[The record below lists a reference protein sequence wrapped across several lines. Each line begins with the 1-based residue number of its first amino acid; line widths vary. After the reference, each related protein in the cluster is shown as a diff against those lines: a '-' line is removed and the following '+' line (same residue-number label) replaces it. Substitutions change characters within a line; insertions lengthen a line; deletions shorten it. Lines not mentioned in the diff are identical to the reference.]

1 MRAKIKSRTT
11 EETNPLQRDAQRR
24 QFDVIR
30 VDRAELTRNEIV
42 RVAAN
47 SFINDGY
54 TKTTVASMAKAL
66 NMSTGNMTFHFPTK
80 EHMLA
85 ELVNMLCEYQWKL
98 MEEEAKDGY
107 SSITAI
113 CLELLTIA
121 SACEQDEVAKD
132 FFLSA
137 YRSEICMDLIR
148 KSDQERAE
156 EVFKEYC
163 SDWTEE
169 QFTEAEALVS
179 GVEYATLLTTTESAR
194 LELRV
199 EGALR
204 TILTIYNV
212 PQEIRD
218 EKIQKVLSMD
228 YRALGLDTLKK
239 FRKYV
244 DKATEQA
251 LLDLLKRK

>member
-1 MRAKIKSRTT
+1 M
-11 EETNPLQRDAQRR
+11 
-24 QFDVIR
+24 IR
-30 VDRAELTRNEIV
+30 VDRAELTRNEVI

-47 SFINDGY
+47 RFLNDGY

-80 EHMLA
+80 DHMLA
-85 ELVNMLCEYQWKL
+85 ELVNILCRYQKEL
-98 MEEEAKDGY
+98 MEDEAKDGG
-107 SSITAI
+107 SSVMAI

-132 FFLSA
+132 FFLST
-137 YRSEICMDLIR
+137 YRSELCMDLIR
-148 KSDQERAE
+148 KSDKARAK

-163 SDWTEE
+163 SDWTDE
-169 QFTEAEALVS
+169 QFTEAAVLVS
-179 GVEYATLLTTTESAR
+179 GIEYATLLTTSEVAS

-199 EGALR
+199 GGALQ

-212 PQEIRD
+212 PKEIRD
-218 EKIQKVLSMD
+218 QKIEKVLSMN
-228 YRALGLDTLKK
+228 YKALGLDTLKK

-244 DKATEQA
+244 DQTTEHA
-251 LLDLLKRK
+251 LLDSLKRKQIE

>member
-1 MRAKIKSRTT
+1 M
-11 EETNPLQRDAQRR
+11 
-24 QFDVIR
+24 IR
-30 VDRAELTRNEIV
+30 VDRAELTRNEVI

-47 SFINDGY
+47 RFLNDGY

-85 ELVNMLCEYQWKL
+85 ELVNILCWYQKEL
-98 MEEEAKDGY
+98 MEDEAKDGG
-107 SSITAI
+107 SSVMAI
-113 CLELLTIA
+113 CLELLTVA

-137 YRSEICMDLIR
+137 YRSELCMDLIR
-148 KSDQERAE
+148 KSDKARAK

-163 SDWTEE
+163 SDWTDE
-169 QFTEAEALVS
+169 QFTEAAVLVS
-179 GVEYATLLTTTESAR
+179 GIEYATLLTASEVAS

-199 EGALR
+199 GGALQ

-212 PQEIRD
+212 PKEVREQ
-218 EKIQKVLSMD
+218 KIKKVLSMN
-228 YRALGLDTLKK
+228 YKALGLDTLKK

-244 DKATEQA
+244 DQTTEQA
-251 LLDLLKRK
+251 LLDLLKRKQIE

>member
-1 MRAKIKSRTT
+1 M
-11 EETNPLQRDAQRR
+11 
-24 QFDVIR
+24 IR
-30 VDRAELTRNEIV
+30 VDRKELTRSEIV

-47 SFINDGY
+47 CFLNDGF
-54 TKTTVASMAKAL
+54 TKTTVASMAKSL
-66 NMSTGNMTFHFPTK
+66 NMSTGNMTFYFPTK
-80 EHMLA
+80 DHMLA
-85 ELVNMLCEYQWKL
+85 ELVNMLCKYQSSL
-98 MEEEAKDGY
+98 MVDEAKDGY
-107 SSITAI
+107 GSIAAI

-137 YRSEICMDLIR
+137 YRSELCMDLIR
-148 KSDQERAE
+148 KNDKERAK

-169 QFTEAEALVS
+169 RFTEAEALVS
-179 GVEYATLLTTTESAR
+179 GIEYATLLTTSESAS

-204 TILTIYNV
+204 TILSIYNV
-212 PQEIRD
+212 PEEVREQ
-218 EKIQKVLSMD
+218 KIKKVISMNYQK
-228 YRALGLDTLKK
+228 LGLDTLKK

-244 DKATEQA
+244 DKTTEQA
-251 LLDLLKRK
+251 LFDLLKRKQIAQ

>member
-1 MRAKIKSRTT
+1 M
-11 EETNPLQRDAQRR
+11 
-24 QFDVIR
+24 IR
-30 VDRAELTRNEIV
+30 VDRKELTRSEIV

-47 SFINDGY
+47 CFLNDGY
-54 TKTTVASMAKAL
+54 TKTTVNSMCKKL
-66 NMSTGNMTFHFPTK
+66 NMSPGNMTFHFPTK

-85 ELVNMLCEYQWKL
+85 ELVEMLCKYQWKL
-98 MEEEAKDGY
+98 MEDEAQDGY
-107 SSITAI
+107 SSIMAI

-137 YRSEICMDLIR
+137 YRSELCIDLIR
-148 KSDQERAE
+148 SNDKERAK

-163 SDWTEE
+163 SDWTDE
-169 QFTEAEALVS
+169 QFTEAAVLVS
-179 GVEYATLLTTTESAR
+179 GIEYATLLTTSEVAS

-199 EGALR
+199 GGALQ

-212 PQEIRD
+212 PKEIR
-218 EKIQKVLSMD
+218 EQKIEKVLSMN
-228 YRALGLDTLKK
+228 YKALGLDTLKK

-244 DKATEQA
+244 DQTTEQA
-251 LLDLLKRK
+251 LLDSLKRKQIE